1 MSELVTLLSDIVP
14 IALVA
19 AISPTTFT
27 VVILLLSLSKKPKTS
42 GLGFLA
48 GSLIVMLGAVSLGF
62 LAADGAY
69 FATGGNPGPLH
80 GWIDLILGIIVLFF
94 AIKISFQK
102 DNNPIK
108 VETPQEE
115 RSSTSEFMG
124 SMLLAMGMFAV
135 NLITTI
141 LVIYASSRIAISSM
155 NWPGKTISLILL
167 VIITLLL
174 VEIPLLTCFLV
185 PKKANKILSKLNS
198 WIKKYGQY
206 LTGGLL
212 FVLGVYLISNGLGI
226 LNWIWV

>member
-48 GSLIVMLGAVSLGF
+48 GSLIVILIAVLLGF
-62 LAADGAY
+62 LVVEGGS
-69 FATGGNPGPLH
+69 FATGGNQGPFQGL
-80 GWIDLILGIIVLFF
+80 IDVILGLFLF
-94 AIKISFQK
+94 IYAIKISFQK
-102 DNNPIK
+102 DNIPINL
-108 VETPQEE
+108 ETPPDE

-135 NLITTI
+135 NFITTI
-141 LVIYASSRIAISSM
+141 LVIYASSQIAISSV
-155 NWPGKTISLILL
+155 NWLGKTISLILL

-174 VEIPLLTCFLV
+174 VEIPLVICFLM
-185 PKKANKILSKLNS
+185 PQKANEILSKLNA
-198 WIKKYGQY
+198 WIKKHGHF
-206 LTGGLL
+206 LSAGLL
-212 FVLGVYLISNGLGI
+212 FVLGVYLIIKGLGI
-226 LNWIWV
+226 LNWI

>member
-27 VVILLLSLSKKPKTS
+27 VVILLLSLFKKPKTS

-62 LAADGAY
+62 LTAEGAY

-115 RSSTSEFMG
+115 RSS
-124 SMLLAMGMFAV
+124 
-135 NLITTI
+135 
-141 LVIYASSRIAISSM
+141 
-155 NWPGKTISLILL
+155 
-167 VIITLLL
+167 
-174 VEIPLLTCFLV
+174 
-185 PKKANKILSKLNS
+185 
-198 WIKKYGQY
+198 
-206 LTGGLL
+206 
-212 FVLGVYLISNGLGI
+212 I
-226 LNWIWV
+226 LNLWAACYWQWGCSR